1 MKVIGKIN
9 EYNGKY
15 GTIMTQDNEFIDF
28 DFEDISFNQ
37 NVNVGDI
44 VEFRLEVKFPNIKIA
59 RNINVISDTQ
69 ISSNSLK
76 DDNLQW

>member
-1 MKVIGKIN
+1 MKLIGKIN

-15 GTIMTQDNEFIDF
+15 GTIITQDNEFVDF
-28 DFEDISFNQ
+28 DFKDVSFNQ
-37 NVNVGDI
+37 NVSIGDI

-76 DDNLQW
+76 EDNL

>member
-1 MKVIGKIN
+1 MKLIGKIN

-15 GTIMTQDNEFIDF
+15 GTIMTQDKEFIDF
-28 DFEDISFNQ
+28 DFKDISFNK
-37 NVNVGDI
+37 NVNIGDI
-44 VEFRLEVKFPNIKIA
+44 VEFRLEVKFPNIKLA

-76 DDNLQW
+76 DDNLQ